1 MGNSL
6 KINSINFEDIQE
18 SIVKNKIMINTL
30 NKEKQMCLI
39 EKTLSINDEI
49 DVINKL
55 ISQGKYDETIII
67 YGENSCDNN
76 IYDKYKQLLG
86 LGFVNIYI
94 YIGGLF
100 EWLLLQD
107 IYGHD
112 VFPTTTNIND
122 HLSYKG
128 SKKIN
133 IRLLEN

>member
-6 KINSINFEDIQE
+6 KINSINFEDMQE
-18 SIVKNKIMINTL
+18 SIIKNKIIINTL
-30 NKEKQMCLI
+30 NTDKQTCLI
-39 EKTLSINDEI
+39 KNTLSIDNEVN
-49 DVINKL
+49 VINKL
-55 ISQGKYDETIII
+55 MTEGNYDVTLII

-76 IYDKYKQLLG
+76 IYDKYKQLFG

-107 IYGHD
+107 IYGD
-112 VFPTTTNIND
+112 DLFPTTSKIND

-128 SKKIN
+128 NKKIN
-133 IRLLEN
+133 IKLIK

>member
-18 SIVKNKIMINTL
+18 SVIKNKIMINTL
-30 NKEKQMCLI
+30 NKDKQSCLI
-39 EKTLSINDEI
+39 KNTLSIDDEVI
-49 DVINKL
+49 VINKL
-55 ISQGKYDETIII
+55 ISDGKYDITIII

-76 IYDKYKQLLG
+76 IYNKYKQLLG
-86 LGFVNIYI
+86 LGFTNIYI

-107 IYGHD
+107 IYGD
-112 VFPTTTNIND
+112 DLFPTTSKIVD

-128 SKKIN
+128 NRKN
-133 IRLLEN
+133 IKLLEN

>member
-18 SIVKNKIMINTL
+18 SIIKNKIMINTL
-30 NKEKQMCLI
+30 NKDKQMCLI
-39 EKTLSINDEI
+39 KNTLSADDEVI
-49 DVINKL
+49 VINKL
-55 ISQGKYDETIII
+55 ISEGNYDVTIII

-86 LGFVNIYI
+86 LGFANIYI

-107 IYGHD
+107 IYGD
-112 VFPTTTNIND
+112 DLFSTTSKTND
-122 HLSYKG
+122 HLAYKG
-128 SKKIN
+128 NKKIN
-133 IRLLEN
+133 IKLLEN

>member
-18 SIVKNKIMINTL
+18 SIIKNKIMINTL
-30 NKEKQMCLI
+30 NKDKQMCLI
-39 EKTLSINDEI
+39 KNTLSADDEVI
-49 DVINKL
+49 VINKL
-55 ISQGKYDETIII
+55 ISEGTYDVTIII

-86 LGFVNIYI
+86 LGFANIYI

-107 IYGHD
+107 IYGD
-112 VFPTTTNIND
+112 DLFPTTCNIND
-122 HLSYKG
+122 HLAYKG
-128 SKKIN
+128 NKKIN
-133 IRLLEN
+133 LKLLEN

>member
-6 KINSINFEDIQE
+6 KINSINFEDMQE
-18 SIVKNKIMINTL
+18 SIIKNKIIINTL
-30 NKEKQMCLI
+30 NTDKQTCLI
-39 EKTLSINDEI
+39 KNTLSIDNEVN
-49 DVINKL
+49 VINKL
-55 ISQGKYDETIII
+55 MTEGNYDVTLII

-76 IYDKYKQLLG
+76 IYDKYKQLFG

-107 IYGHD
+107 IYGD
-112 VFPTTTNIND
+112 DLFPTTSKIND

-128 SKKIN
+128 NKKIN
-133 IRLLEN
+133 INLLKN